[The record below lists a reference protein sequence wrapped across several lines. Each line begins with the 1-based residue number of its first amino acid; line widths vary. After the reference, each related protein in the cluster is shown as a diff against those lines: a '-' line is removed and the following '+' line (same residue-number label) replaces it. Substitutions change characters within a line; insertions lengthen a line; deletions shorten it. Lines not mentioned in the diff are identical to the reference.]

1 MHYKLC
7 IVYDLTSGRL
17 AQAIDHARKAQA
29 SVQAR
34 LNEITTRLSELS
46 KPDSDEAKT
55 VEIEAPKSAAKVDL
69 KGKGK
74 ATLTDLEPSFKTLTK
89 SQLEAEVKDLRELLE
104 EVSLK
109 VNVRSH
115 TFLRN

>member
-17 AQAIDHARKAQA
+17 AQAIEHARKAQA

-46 KPDSDEAKT
+46 KPDEAKT
-55 VEIEAPKSAAKVDL
+55 VEIEAPKSAAKADM

-74 ATLTDLEPSFKTLTK
+74 AVLTDLEPSLKTLTR

-109 VNVRSH
+109 VNVPNVFP
-115 TFLRN
+115 TFLYN